1 MFSMDA
7 IRRSCWTATL
17 SGRSALGRKA
27 GDLADCRKG
36 EGWKVDLARHLRER
50 HLTPY
55 RWIALNLRMG
65 APSCVQSLVSR
76 RRQQKDSEEWR
87 KFRAQQL
94 LGHARLDTTQI
105 YTEVSINAL
114 KEAHARTHPSSQAN
128 EA

>member
-1 MFSMDA
+1 
-7 IRRSCWTATL
+7 
-17 SGRSALGRKA
+17 LGRKA

-87 KFRAQQL
+87 TLQKH
-94 LGHARLDTTQI
+94 GKLDGGIHSSVSWEVAETETKTTDKMK
-105 YTEVSINAL
+105 T
-114 KEAHARTHPSSQAN
+114 
-128 EA
+128 